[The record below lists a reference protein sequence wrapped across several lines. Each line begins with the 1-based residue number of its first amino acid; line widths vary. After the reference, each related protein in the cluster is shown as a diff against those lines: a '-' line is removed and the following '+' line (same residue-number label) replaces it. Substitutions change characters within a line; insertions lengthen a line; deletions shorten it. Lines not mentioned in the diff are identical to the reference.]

1 MRNMPE
7 NQVEETISLYL
18 ANNSI
23 LETARVTGM
32 STVKVRKI
40 LITEGLWGK

>member
-7 NQVEETISLYL
+7 NQVEETIRLYL

-23 LETARVTGM
+23 LETARVSDYGGA
-32 STVKVRKI
+32 V
-40 LITEGLWGK
+40 GK